1 VGTSPRAAIAAL
13 AAALAVLSGCL
24 SACDQ
29 SAGTR
34 RQGVAPAAA
43 ATPPRPQPHRG
54 VDLRVLVLSDGS
66 PAVRAI
72 IEQLT
77 AEGVPA
83 TVIRL
88 RDPGRPVIT
97 RSFLS
102 RAAPGGGRGGNYEG
116 IVLPQAEP
124 RGLSGAE
131 LTALARYERRFR
143 VRQVDAYTPPGPD
156 VGTSAPV
163 FAGPLTGDVSVTRA
177 GAKAGFG
184 YLRGSVPFSG
194 GPAGPAPY
202 AYLARSLPGQQV
214 TPLLTAAVPGS
225 AGSAELAWQYT
236 AGGRQLLA
244 IAFSYGYFQ
253 PQFRYLGPGIV
264 DWLTRGV
271 HLGYWRSYLTIDY
284 DDVINADA
292 RWSMTGHCTPGVS
305 VCPPGTPQTKLIRM
319 TPADVRYAVAWQR
332 RHHFIMEFLYNG
344 GSSNRFMVSNID
356 PLLAAFR
363 PVARRFYWVNHTY
376 THANLGCE
384 QDFTVEPWRCVRR
397 DGAIVWVGTGTV
409 SYQILR
415 NLSWARENG
424 IPYEPGVLATGE
436 YSGLRILPQQPVD
449 NPSLVRVLG
458 PDRVRWIVMEMR
470 PVGAA
475 LGVPRHPIDVGYD
488 VESVAEE
495 VNQYNWFHVSK
506 RDGGSGMCET
516 STTTACIRPL
526 SPKTGWLSH
535 IVPEQ
540 TSIVF
545 AAMLANDPRPFYMHQ
560 SNLTGDRLGYPIMDR
575 VLAAYRAVYRPTAPV
590 VNLPVSGD
598 GAALQRQQQ
607 WARALRDGT
616 VTAWVQG
623 RTVTVLGPAG
633 TEVPVTVPA
642 ASSGLPRYGATRSGS
657 LRLGRAPL
665 KLTLAAPAFRR

>member
-1 VGTSPRAAIAAL
+1 M
-13 AAALAVLSGCL
+13 
-24 SACDQ
+24 
-29 SAGTR
+29 
-34 RQGVAPAAA
+34 
-43 ATPPRPQPHRG
+43 PPRPQPHRG
-54 VDLRVLVLSDGS
+54 VELRVLVLSDGS
-66 PAVRAI
+66 SAVRAI
-72 IEQLT
+72 IQQLT

-83 TVIRL
+83 TVVRV
-88 RDPGRPVIT
+88 RDPARPAIT

-102 RAAPGGGRGGNYEG
+102 RPAPGGGRGGNYEG

-124 RGLSGAE
+124 RGLSGPE

-163 FAGPLTGDVSVTRA
+163 FAGPLAGHVSVTRA
-177 GAKAGFG
+177 GARAGFG
-184 YLRGSVPFSG
+184 YLRSSLPFSG
-194 GPAGPAPY
+194 GPAGRAPY
-202 AYLARSLPGQQV
+202 AYLARPLPGQRV

-225 AGSAELAWQYT
+225 AGSADLAWQYT
-236 AGGRQLLA
+236 HGGRQLLA

-271 HLGYWRSYLTIDY
+271 HLGYWRGYLTIDY

-292 RWSMTGHCTPGVS
+292 RWSTIGHCTPGAGI
-305 VCPPGTPQTKLIRM
+305 CPPGTPQTELIRM
-319 TPADVRYAVAWQR
+319 TPADVRHAVAWQR

-344 GSSNRFMVSNID
+344 GSSDRFMADNID

-384 QDFTVEPWRCVRR
+384 QDFTVKPWRCVRR
-397 DGAIVWVGTGTV
+397 DGAIVWTSAGTI

-449 NPSLVRVLG
+449 NPSLIRVLG
-458 PDRVRWIVMEMR
+458 PDRVRWIVMDASREPDMR
-470 PVGAA
+470 PVGPA

-495 VNQYNWFHVSK
+495 VNEYNWFHVSK
-506 RDGGSGMCET
+506 RDGGSGACEK
-516 STTTACIRPL
+516 SKTTACIRPL
-526 SPKTGWLSH
+526 NPKAGWLSH

-545 AAMLANDPRPFYMHQ
+545 ASMLANDPRPFFMHQ

-575 VLAAYRAVYRPTAPV
+575 VLAAYRAVYRPSAPV
-590 VNLPVSGD
+590 INLPVSGD
-598 GAALQRQQQ
+598 GVALQRQQQ
-607 WARALRDGT
+607 WARVLREGT

-642 ASSGLPRYGATRSGS
+642 RSASPGLPRYGATRSGS
-657 LRLGRAPL
+657 LRLDRSPL
-665 KLTLAAPAFRR
+665 KLTLAAPAFSR